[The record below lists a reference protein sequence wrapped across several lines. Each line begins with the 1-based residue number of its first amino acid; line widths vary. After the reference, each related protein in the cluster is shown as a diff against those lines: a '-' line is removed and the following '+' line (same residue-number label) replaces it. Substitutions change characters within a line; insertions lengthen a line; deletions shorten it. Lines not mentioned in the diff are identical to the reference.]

1 MKRYDRYK
9 SRNGYIFEIID
20 IAKDGQDCSIDM
32 VIYVN
37 LTSTKDHAP
46 GQIWVTRKDIFES
59 KMTRISGAML
69 L

>member
-1 MKRYDRYK
+1 MKPYDRYK
-9 SRNGYIFEIID
+9 SRNGYIFEVIYIG
-20 IAKDGQDCSIDM
+20 KNGEDCSIDM

-46 GQIWVTRKDIFES
+46 GQIWATRKDIFES